1 MNASNCIRYVCLKI
15 AKYRHFD
22 NFIMFCILAN
32 TLVMAMVWFDEPD
45 GKEFVLEILNYVFSA
60 IFTIEA
66 IIKLIAL
73 KKVYFN
79 DSWNIFDFTIV
90 VLTLV
95 ILILKFTKVPIEFGA
110 GPTVL
115 RALRIGRILRLIK
128 RAK

>member
-1 MNASNCIRYVCLKI
+1 MNSSNCIRYVCIKI
-15 AKYRHFD
+15 ANYRHFD
-22 NFIMFCILAN
+22 NFIMACIMLN
-32 TLVMAMVWFDEPD
+32 TLLMTMVWFDEPD
-45 GKEFVLEILNYVFSA
+45 GKEIVLEILNYIFSA

-73 KKVYFN
+73 KKVYFH
-79 DSWNIFDFTIV
+79 DSWNIFDFIIV
-90 VLTLV
+90 VLTLI
-95 ILILKFTKVPIEFGA
+95 ILVLKVTNVGIEFGA

>member
-1 MNASNCIRYVCLKI
+1 ML
-15 AKYRHFD
+15 
-22 NFIMFCILAN
+22 N
-32 TLVMAMVWFDEPD
+32 TLIMTMVWFDEPK
-45 GKEFVLEILNYVFSA
+45 GKEIVLEILNYTFSG

-73 KKVYFN
+73 KKVYFH
-79 DSWNIFDFTIV
+79 DSWNIFDFIIV
-90 VLTLV
+90 VLTLI
-95 ILILKFTKVPIEFGA
+95 ILILNLTIGIEVGA